1 MKKCLVVLTGIM
13 LLTFFAATAS
23 AVPILC
29 GQVGSLTGQ
38 SIFTGG
44 VATNGAGG
52 LSSLSGATATLTCNA
67 ITVPLGSTL
76 TQVDYTLYT
85 DAEGTG
91 GNTAAVVNYTWNPG
105 TGISFSPAEV
115 LTLNSTLGVSFDQCS
130 AVSGPVAGGCPIV
143 YNNFVSVPALNLYGP
158 VSFTVTASP
167 GTNGGVSA
175 SGNVNADLFV
185 NYIYTS
191 GVPEPATLSLM
202 GLALLGL
209 GVFGSKKISRR

>member
-85 DAEGTG
+85 DAEGPG

-130 AVSGPVAGGCPIV
+130 AVSGPISGACPIDYLV
-143 YNNFVSVPALNLYGP
+143 YPGTVGVGSYGP
-158 VSFTVTASP
+158 VSLTVSALP
-167 GTNGGVSA
+167 GSGGGVSA
-175 SGNVNADLFV
+175 SGNISADLFV
-185 NYIYTS
+185 TYTES

-202 GLALLGL
+202 GGALLGL
-209 GVFGSKKISRR
+209 GLFGKKLFRR